1 MKYQLFVS
9 GSATSRS
16 RCERDVGGDI
26 PPAERRNTGDSR
38 ESADDGMRASVGGDG
53 AAYSSDGR
61 MPSLGISSHSPEPDR
76 AGTPGIRCFP
86 PVIQFLTDVDPD
98 VQRRLQAICTDMQF
112 YEKGLQNVCRE
123 LYLCA
128 RSEGYELSL
137 AVQQVFSTQMPSFP
151 NQTVQ
156 TALLLADAK
165 PIASPKT
172 YRYSRV
178 AV

>member
-9 GSATSRS
+9 GAATSRS
-16 RCERDVGGDI
+16 KCARDVGGDI
-26 PPAERRNTGDSR
+26 PPAERRTTSGSR
-38 ESADDGMRASVGGDG
+38 KSADDPIPASVGGDG
-53 AAYSSDGR
+53 AAYSPDGR
-61 MPSLGISSHSPEPDR
+61 TPSLGISSHSPEPDR
-76 AGTPGIRCFP
+76 IGTPGIRCFP
-86 PVIQFLTDVDPD
+86 PVIQFLTDLDPD
-98 VQRRLQAICTDMQF
+98 VRRRLQTICTEMQF
-112 YEKGLQNVCRE
+112 HEKGLQDVCRE

-128 RSEGYELSL
+128 RTEGYELSL

-156 TALLLADAK
+156 TALLLADAT
-165 PIASPKT
+165 PIASAKT

>member
-9 GSATSRS
+9 GAATSRS
-16 RCERDVGGDI
+16 RCEHHVGGDNFS
-26 PPAERRNTGDSR
+26 AQRHTTGGSH
-38 ESADDGMRASVGGDG
+38 ESAGDPTPAAVGGDG
-53 AAYSSDGR
+53 AAYSPDGR
-61 MPSLGISSHSPEPDR
+61 TPSLGIRSHSPESGR
-76 AGTPGIRCFP
+76 VGTPGIRCFP
-86 PVIQFLTDVDPD
+86 PVIQFLTDLEPD
-98 VQRRLQAICTDMQF
+98 LQRRLQAICTDMQF
-112 YEKGLQNVCRE
+112 HEKGLQDVCRE

-128 RSEGYELSL
+128 RTEGYELSL

-156 TALLLADAK
+156 TALLLADAT
-165 PIASPKT
+165 PIASAKT